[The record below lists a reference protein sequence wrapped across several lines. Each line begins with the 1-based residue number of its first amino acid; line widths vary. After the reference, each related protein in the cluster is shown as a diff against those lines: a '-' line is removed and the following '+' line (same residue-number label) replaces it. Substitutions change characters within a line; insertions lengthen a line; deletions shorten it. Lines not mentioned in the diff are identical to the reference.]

1 MSQLTVLAA
10 FLITVVKKKR
20 KEKKEKLLKQTKE
33 GRIFFGWQFERTQCV
48 LAEKHGRSMVL
59 AAMVCAKACYI
70 SVHQEAKR
78 NQVPSRA
85 LL

>member
-1 MSQLTVLAA
+1 M
-10 FLITVVKKKR
+10 
-20 KEKKEKLLKQTKE
+20 KE
-33 GRIFFGWQFERTQCV
+33 GRISFGWQFERTQCV
-48 LAEKHGRSMVL
+48 LAVKHGRSMVL

-78 NQVPSRA
+78 NQVRSRA